1 MIQNQG
7 TKDDLDISLD
17 TYVISKSFL
26 NQLMEMGPKI
36 SATFGIKEILRYLLN
51 QENQTF
57 MTYRF
62 TGNVRPFESLES
74 YFENSMAFLDYGF
87 RSKFFIDEWPIYTVS
102 HNTAPARFGPASI
115 VKNSM
120 IANGAKIFGTVI
132 NSIISRNVVVDV
144 GATVKDS
151 IVFTD
156 SKIGKDV
163 LIQRVVIDKYV
174 KVEKTKLLVGKE
186 IPLYIKQGEN
196 I

>member
-1 MIQNQG
+1 
-7 TKDDLDISLD
+7 
-17 TYVISKSFL
+17 
-26 NQLMEMGPKI
+26 MGPKI

-51 QENQTF
+51 QENQSF
-57 MTYRF
+57 MAYRF
-62 TGNVRPFESLES
+62 IGSVRPFDSLES
-74 YFENSMAFLDYGF
+74 YFDNSMAFLDYGF
-87 RSKFFIDEWPIYTVS
+87 RNKFFTDDWPIYTVS
-102 HNTAPARFGPASI
+102 HNTAPARFGPSSI

-132 NSIISRNVVVDV
+132 NSIISRNVTVDA

-163 LIQRVVIDKYV
+163 FIQRAIIDKYV
-174 KVEKTKLLVGKE
+174 RVEKTKILVGKD